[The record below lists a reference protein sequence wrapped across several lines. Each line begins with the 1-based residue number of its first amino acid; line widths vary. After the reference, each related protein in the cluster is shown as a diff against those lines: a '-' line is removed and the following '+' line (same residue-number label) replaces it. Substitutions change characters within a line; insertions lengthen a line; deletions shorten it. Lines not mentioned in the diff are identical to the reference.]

1 MADKKISQLTAASTP
16 LAGTEVL
23 PIVQGGST
31 VKVSVDNLTAGKA
44 VSASALTLTGGIA
57 NAVAYL
63 NASKA
68 VTTGGVLLFDGSNLG
83 VGSTPTHKVD
93 IVSPAGAQNI
103 LRAGQSGVSNGFVIS
118 SDGTNLSYQFDT
130 GNLVQGTAA
139 KGVNFSANTGAAG
152 KTSSLLNWYEEGTW
166 TPTDAS
172 GASLTFT
179 SATGRYTRVGN
190 VVFLFGFVQYPVTAS
205 GANASIGGLPFTV
218 NSNSSALQGAVTYSQ
233 VATVRSIGVNPS
245 TTNTTVYTF
254 AGAAVTNATL
264 SGTVLYF
271 NSTYFV

>member
-1 MADKKISQLTAASTP
+1 MADKKISQLSAATTP

-23 PIVQGGST
+23 PIVQSGST
-31 VKVSVDNLTAGKA
+31 VKVSVANLTAGRSTSVGFLDVAATAGKVGNLNTTNA
-44 VSASALTLTGGIA
+44 NGLYLTGQTNGTSRWDFGSA
-57 NAVAYL
+57 KQVFNAGTEADFGLGTRGGYL
-63 NASKA
+63 A
-68 VTTGGVLLFDGSNLG
+68 LG
-83 VGSTPTHKVD
+83 VNAEHLK
-93 IVSPAGAQNI
+93 IA
-103 LRAGQSGVSNGFVIS
+103 SGGNATV
-118 SDGTNLSYQFDT
+118 TT
-130 GNLVQGTAA
+130 GNLVVGTAA
-139 KGVNFSANTGAAG
+139 KGIDFSANAGAAG
-152 KTSSLLNWYEEGTW
+152 MTSELLNWYEEGTW

-179 SATGRYTRVGN
+179 SPTGRYTRVGN